1 MKIIKNG
8 LDFSEC
14 IAEMENAYQKF
25 LTNGPDVVNK
35 KLTYLE
41 TTRKICNQLAQAFI
55 KEENKKKDKLQ
66 EKSSTYEKTLQSELD
81 RMRQQMEE
89 DSGKYKEEYE
99 KFDIQKIELEKKIE
113 DLETLSSHLKEQKEQ
128 EEKNLEKDLQFKKKE
143 LDQTKKTLEE
153 KLEEMTKNHDAVSKK
168 LLIR

>member
-1 MKIIKNG
+1 LKIIKNG

-14 IAEMENAYQKF
+14 ITEMENAYQKF

-81 RMRQQMEE
+81 RMRKQMEE

-128 EEKNLEKDLQFKKKE
+128 E
-143 LDQTKKTLEE
+143 
-153 KLEEMTKNHDAVSKK
+153 
-168 LLIR
+168 

>member
-1 MKIIKNG
+1 
-8 LDFSEC
+8 
-14 IAEMENAYQKF
+14 MENAYQKF

-81 RMRQQMEE
+81 RMRKQMEE

-128 EEKNLEKDLQFKKKE
+128 E
-143 LDQTKKTLEE
+143 
-153 KLEEMTKNHDAVSKK
+153 
-168 LLIR
+168 